1 MSKKA
6 VLNVLG
12 ESVVIGL
19 ILLVLFLVVRFIV
32 PSIPMIDNNL
42 IVVFISGGLFH
53 FLFEYLGYNKQYA
66 MDYVA
71 KYV

>member
-1 MSKKA
+1 MSKKGI
-6 VLNVLG
+6 LNVLG

-32 PSIPMIDNNL
+32 PSIPIIDNNL

-53 FLFEYLGYNKQYA
+53 FLFEYI
-66 MDYVA
+66 V
-71 KYV
+71 